1 MEYDTKR
8 KANAYLA
15 APMTTT
21 VNVDGV
27 EVGYRKEEFVRRLDN
42 KDIVKLSKHLKEIRN
57 ILEGYGATSA
67 HIYIRGR
74 YTNRHKV
81 EWYASIGTTS
91 WTHPE
96 IREVEIPS

>member
-8 KANAYLA
+8 KADAYLA
-15 APMTTT
+15 APTTTT

-42 KDIVKLSKHLKEIRN
+42 KDFVKLSEYLKKIRK

-67 HIYIRGR
+67 HIAIHGQYANRRG
-74 YTNRHKV
+74 V
-81 EWYASIGTTS
+81 EWYANIGTTS
-91 WTHPE
+91 WTHPG
-96 IREVEIPS
+96 IREVKIPS